1 MTDSLNTKLS
11 RNSVRQRLLDWF
23 NTPLGR
29 QVIDDEHLIM
39 ESILPDLFGYHFMQ
53 IGLVH
58 QNHLLACTRIN
69 HHFIAQLNEED
80 SIDCAVSL
88 ICQDD
93 SLPIASDSVDV
104 VVLSHVLE
112 YSQTPHKILRE
123 IERILIGEGH
133 LIIVGFIPWSLFGI
147 WRLLL
152 AWREETPWCGH
163 FFSYN
168 RIRDW
173 FTLLDFD
180 LIQLKRV
187 FYRPPLQNSKI
198 MGKLFFMEKIG
209 KYCWSIFGSIYVVV
223 VRKRV
228 VPLTPVKDLWS
239 KRRNMIKSRIAEP
252 TTRISDS

>member
-1 MTDSLNTKLS
+1 MEDSLNTKSS
-11 RNSVRQRLLDWF
+11 RYSVRQRLLNWF

-29 QVIDDEHLIM
+29 LVIEDERLIL
-39 ESILPDLFGYHFMQ
+39 ESILPDLFGYHFIQ

-58 QNHLLACTRIN
+58 QTQLLTCTRIN
-69 HHFIAQLNEED
+69 HHFIAQLNEEG
-80 SIDCAVSL
+80 SIDSAVSL
-88 ICQDD
+88 VCQDD

-112 YSQTPHKILRE
+112 YSQNPHKILRE

-133 LIIVGFIPWSLFGI
+133 LIIVGFNPWSLFGI

-152 AWREETPWCGH
+152 AWREEPPWCGY

-173 FTLLDFD
+173 FTLLDFE

-187 FYRPPLQNSKI
+187 FYRPPLQNFKF
-198 MGKLFFMEKIG
+198 MRKLLFMEKMG
-209 KYCWSIFGSIYVVV
+209 KYCWRIFGSIYVVV

-239 KRRNMIKSRIAEP
+239 KRRNTIKSRVVEP
-252 TTRISDS
+252 TTRM